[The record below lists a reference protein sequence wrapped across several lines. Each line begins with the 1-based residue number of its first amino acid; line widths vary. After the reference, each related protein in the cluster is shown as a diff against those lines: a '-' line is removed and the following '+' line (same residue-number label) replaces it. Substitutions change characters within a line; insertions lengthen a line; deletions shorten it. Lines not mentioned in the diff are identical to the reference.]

1 MVGMWEHVDR
11 LYSFNLVFAV
21 QQIKITRLSGRVTAY
36 IDNPFWCCKQNG
48 IDNIYV
54 HTSAGG
60 RICNN
65 YVGMTM
71 F

>member
-36 IDNPFWCCKQNG
+36 IDNPFWTANTRL
-48 IDNIYV
+48 NEYIYV
-54 HTSAGG
+54 HTSAG